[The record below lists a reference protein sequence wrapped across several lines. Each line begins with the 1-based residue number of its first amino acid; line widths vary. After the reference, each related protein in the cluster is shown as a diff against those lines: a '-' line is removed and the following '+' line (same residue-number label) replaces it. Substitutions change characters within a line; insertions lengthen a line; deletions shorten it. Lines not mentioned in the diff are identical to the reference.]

1 MRTARILPLL
11 AVLTLACRG
20 DDGDGSDRGG
30 ARAEPGGTIII
41 SGPADADFLLP
52 PLVVGGPGKTLS
64 SLIYERLAEIGPE
77 LNTVGDDGFEPRL
90 AERWEWAP
98 DSLSIRFHLNPRAR
112 WHDGRP
118 VRASDVRFSHA
129 LYSDTIIGSPALAL
143 IANIDSVSVADSLTA
158 VVWFARRS
166 AEQFYDV
173 AYQLFILPEHVLG
186 TVPRDRLRGDSAAQR
201 AIGSGRFRLARRE
214 AGTATELVADTTHY
228 RGRPALDRVVW
239 SIAPDPNT
247 ALARLTAHEAD
258 MLEFVAAASQA
269 RIAGDSTLRL
279 MPYPLIAYGYAA
291 FNLRSRDGT
300 DAHPVFGDRE
310 VRRALSMAL
319 DRRAMIRNVYDTL
332 ATLPHGPFSRR
343 LFTADTTIPQLPF
356 DPPRARAIL
365 DSLGW
370 RDRNDDGIRER
381 GGRPLTFS
389 ILVPSSSRPRISFAL
404 LMQSQLKDVGAQVEV
419 EQLEFNAFLERMRS
433 RRFDM
438 YIGLFNSDPSPSAIR
453 QSWSSAGARPDGS
466 NAGSWRNASF
476 DAALD
481 SATMQPTAAAMKS
494 YYSRA
499 YRIAVEDAPAV
510 WLYEPIFVAALDRRI
525 EVTGVRPDAWWA
537 GLAEWTIPPDR
548 RIARDRI
555 GLRPTTP

>member
-1 MRTARILPLL
+1 MRNARILPLVVLL
-11 AVLTLACRG
+11 ALACRG
-20 DDGDGSDRGG
+20 GDGDGGG
-30 ARAEPGGTIII
+30 ARAEPGGTLII

-64 SLIYERLAEIGPE
+64 SLLYERLAEIGPG
-77 LNTVGDDGFEPRL
+77 LNTVGDEGFEPRL

-129 LYSDTIIGSPALAL
+129 LYSDTLVGSPALAL

-158 VVWFARRS
+158 VVWYARRS
-166 AEQFYDV
+166 AEQFYDA

-186 TVPRDRLRGDSAAQR
+186 SVAREQLRSDSAAQR

-214 AGTATELVADTTHY
+214 AGTATELVADTAHY

-247 ALARLTAHEAD
+247 ALARLTAGEAD
-258 MLEFVAAASQA
+258 MLENVPAASQPQVA
-269 RIAGDSTLRL
+269 ADTSLRL

-291 FNLRSRDGT
+291 FNLRAREGPG
-300 DAHPVFGDRE
+300 AHRVFGDRE
-310 VRRALSMAL
+310 VRRALSMAV
-319 DRRAMIRNVYDTL
+319 DRRAMLRNVYDTL

-370 RDRNDDGIRER
+370 RDRNGDGIRER
-381 GGRPLTFS
+381 NGRPLAFS
-389 ILVPSSSRPRISFAL
+389 ILVPSSSRPRIAFAL
-404 LMQSQLKDVGAQVEV
+404 LMQSQMKDVGAQVEV
-419 EQLEFNAFLERMRS
+419 EQLEFNAFLERMRG

-466 NAGSWRNASF
+466 NAGSWRNAAF
-476 DAALD
+476 DALLD
-481 SATMQPTAAAMKS
+481 SAAMQPTAASMKS
-494 YYSRA
+494 YYARA
-499 YRIAVEDAPAV
+499 YRIAVEDAPAI
-510 WLYEPIFVAALDRRI
+510 WLYEPMFVAALDRRI
-525 EVTGVRPDAWWA
+525 QVTGVRPDAWWA
-537 GLAEWTIPPDR
+537 GLPEWTIPPDR
-548 RIARDRI
+548 RIDRDRI
-555 GLRPTTP
+555 GLRPGTP